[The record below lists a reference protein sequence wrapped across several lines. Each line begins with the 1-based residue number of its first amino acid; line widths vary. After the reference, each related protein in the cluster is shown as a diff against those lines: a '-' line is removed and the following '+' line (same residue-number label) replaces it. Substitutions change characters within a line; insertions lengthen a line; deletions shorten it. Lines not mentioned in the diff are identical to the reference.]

1 MEPEY
6 DRFNTPIPGESLT
19 DEPGKWSWEQPP
31 QFASLD
37 DAADAT
43 MKRLFTDLNT
53 KNVIMMLE
61 AGVAVE
67 SIARSIV
74 FAGFQAGAFNVDVAI
89 MLTPIVTEAVLTI
102 GTVGDVKDIK
112 LSMKS
117 KTETQDNFEIGMADA
132 KFVKF
137 LSEKTQKDLTK
148 IKKVQEKEEQPT
160 ASLMARPTEEEDE

>member
-31 QFASLD
+31 QFPSLEE
-37 DAADAT
+37 AAEAT
-43 MKRLFTDLNT
+43 MKRLFTDQNT

-74 FAGFQAGAFNVDVAI
+74 FAGFQAGAFTVDVAI

-117 KTETQDNFEIGMADA
+117 KTEAQDNFEIGMADA

-137 LSEKTQKDLTK
+137 YHHQ
-148 IKKVQEKEEQPT
+148 
-160 ASLMARPTEEEDE
+160 